1 MAQQNEL
8 TIRYTDLE
16 LLVQGSKS
24 IAIHPQGEQLLI
36 QLLELKEK
44 VDKAIEDAK
53 SILKVAIEEVDPDL
67 TSISS
72 DNIKV
77 MHRVYGL
84 KYSLD
89 SNLVDQMDE
98 KFVKR
103 KVSYSPNTKEIDN
116 EIGKNGT
123 IPNGVIINDRNKT
136 VSITLKKKI

>member
-1 MAQQNEL
+1 MAKQNEL

-24 IAIHPQGEQLLI
+24 ITIHPQGEQLLM

-72 DNIKV
+72 DNVKV
-77 MHRVYGL
+77 MHRVYGM

-89 SNLVDQMDE
+89 SNLIDQLDP
-98 KFVKR
+98 KFVNR

-116 EIGKNGT
+116 EIGTNGSL
-123 IPNGVIINDRNKT
+123 PNGVIINDRNKT
-136 VSITLKKKI
+136 VSITLKKKK

>member
-24 IAIHPQGEQLLI
+24 ITIHPQGEQLLI

-89 SNLVDQMDE
+89 SNLVDQLDE
-98 KFVKR
+98 KFVNR
-103 KVSYSPNTKEIDN
+103 KVSYSPNTKEIDK
-116 EIGKNGT
+116 EIDTNGS

>member
-1 MAQQNEL
+1 MKMNEL

-24 IAIHPQGEQLLI
+24 ITIHPQGEQLLI

-72 DNIKV
+72 DNVKV

-89 SNLVDQMDE
+89 NNLIDQLDP
-98 KFVKR
+98 KFVKK

-116 EIGKNGT
+116 EIGTNGT

>member
-1 MAQQNEL
+1 MAKQKEL

-24 IAIHPQGEQLLI
+24 ITIHPQGEQLLM

-72 DNIKV
+72 DNVKV
-77 MHRVYGL
+77 MHRVYGM

-89 SNLVDQMDE
+89 SNLIDQLDE
-98 KFVKR
+98 KFVNR
-103 KVSYSPNTKEIDN
+103 KVSYSPNTKEIDK
-116 EIGKNGT
+116 EIETNGS